1 VGAVRALFER
11 GIFPDMVIGC
21 SAGSLNA
28 VQIARSPTL
37 ESVDTLTSSWLQC
50 TISDVYPGSRIRA
63 AMRFV
68 RGKDSLFDNRA
79 LYALLQRHGVTP
91 AHTFANWATIPLYI
105 TATDL
110 RTGHMHV
117 FGDNPNDRVLDAMM
131 ASTALTP
138 LHPPWEVHGE
148 RFVDGGAV
156 TPLPLRTALDRGA
169 DEIWALHIWDS
180 NRDHTDPVRVRGVLN
195 VLSRNLD
202 AMLRMQAQHDLLL
215 ARTAP
220 NVRLHYLKLEVSQP
234 IHVLDFSRSQELIDH
249 GYAIARDFLDATLP
263 TPNAADLE
271 RPPLTR
277 RLANSLAG
285 WFSPR
290 SAFSPAEGRTQT

>member
-1 VGAVRALFER
+1 
-11 GIFPDMVIGC
+11 
-21 SAGSLNA
+21 
-28 VQIARSPTL
+28 
-37 ESVDTLTSSWLQC
+37 
-50 TISDVYPGSRIRA
+50 
-63 AMRFV
+63 
-68 RGKDSLFDNRA
+68 
-79 LYALLQRHGVTP
+79 
-91 AHTFANWATIPLYI
+91 
-105 TATDL
+105 
-110 RTGHMHV
+110 
-117 FGDNPNDRVLDAMM
+117 
-131 ASTALTP
+131 
-138 LHPPWEVHGE
+138 
-148 RFVDGGAV
+148 
-156 TPLPLRTALDRGA
+156 
-169 DEIWALHIWDS
+169 
-180 NRDHTDPVRVRGVLN
+180 
-195 VLSRNLD
+195 
-202 AMLRMQAQHDLLL
+202 MQAQHDLLL